1 MLEKK
6 EYSSLHCIDGDTDAC
21 EDLLNYSGGTYIC
34 DAITETADSN
44 VHIYNNDLWETAPS
58 ISDYIEEAIEEG
70 LVDTSKVDLMKI
82 FMAGEYQYY
91 TQLLYDNLETIVYN
105 YAVDCLNKKYPD
117 IEIDEDELKAKL
129 EGIDNNDTFDKIEE
143 AVEEL
148 IEEMK
153 EATEEE
159 EEDNNNE

>member
-1 MLEKK
+1 
-6 EYSSLHCIDGDTDAC
+6 
-21 EDLLNYSGGTYIC
+21 
-34 DAITETADSN
+34 
-44 VHIYNNDLWETAPS
+44 
-58 ISDYIEEAIEEG
+58 
-70 LVDTSKVDLMKI
+70 
-82 FMAGEYQYY
+82 MAGEYQYY

-105 YAVDCLNKKYPD
+105 YAVDYLNKKYPD
-117 IEIDEDELKAKL
+117 IEIDEDELEAKL